1 MAAIN
6 DILLRCES
14 SPEEAKDLGKR
25 PDSAMVTPLHTQM
38 SGITDSVAALFAPSV
53 FAKIWGVALR
63 QLNKVSVPLRLRT
76 FLSDRSQ
83 PSPPDS
89 MPEYTLPGETK
100 YNCTD
105 ASFWTSGFFPG
116 SLYLLYER
124 RIRWSKSIQ
133 DHHLPHPLR
142 LQFAARWWS
151 QKLHAQ
157 AYLVD
162 THDLGFLIHPWARL
176 GWELD
181 QDEDSYKSLA
191 VAARG
196 LAARFDA
203 RVGCIRSWDTC
214 YTKRYAFVDPKDDF
228 LVIIDNMMSES
239 CVSSGRSPH

>member
-1 MAAIN
+1 MAAVN

-14 SPEEAKDLGKR
+14 SPEEGKDLEKR
-25 PDSAMVTPLHTQM
+25 PDSAMMTPLHTHM
-38 SGITDSVAALFAPSV
+38 SETTHSVAALFAPSV

-63 QLNKVSVPLRLRT
+63 QLDKVGVQLLLHK

-83 PSPPDS
+83 PYPPDS

-100 YNCTD
+100 YNYTD

-116 SLYLLYER
+116 ALYLLYER
-124 RIRWSKSIQ
+124 RIRWSRSIQ
-133 DHHLPHPLR
+133 DHHLPHPLK

-181 QDEDSYKSLA
+181 QDEDSYKTL
-191 VAARG
+191 VIAARG

-214 YTKRYAFVDPKDDF
+214 YTKRYAFSDPKDDF
-228 LVIIDNMMSES
+228 LVIIDNMMSKS
-239 CVSSGRSPH
+239 CVSFYKRIH